1 MKPFNREWIWCQ
13 GLLSVYLS
21 TVCWWNLYL
30 RGNQFHAYADI
41 SRLLSFSL
49 IISQGTMHYL
59 VLIFRN
65 SSRGQ
70 AKLTTVSDIWS
81 LIIKDNERKIMKT
94 NETCWSHVLLIS
106 SKYPSV
112 WIVSHGRNT
121 LSKNSSTNH
130 EIFWYCGCFFFCWRN
145 WLLVILFFRLS
156 C

>member
-1 MKPFNREWIWCQ
+1 MWYQ
-13 GLLSVYLS
+13 GFLSVYQS
-21 TVCWWNLYL
+21 TVRWWNLCL
-30 RGNQFHAYADI
+30 RGNQCHAYVDI

-49 IISQGTMHYL
+49 IISEVTMHYL
-59 VLIFRN
+59 VSIFLTT
-65 SSRGQ
+65 SRGQ
-70 AKLTTVSDIWS
+70 AKLTRVWDIWS
-81 LIIKDNERKIMKT
+81 LLIKDNKRKIMKT
-94 NETCWSHVLLIS
+94 NESCWSHVLLIS